1 MLKRLI
7 PLILMLPATG
17 FAEDGGWP
25 RTIAHEAGEIVI
37 EKQPQRIV
45 SISPSLTGILLAID
59 APVTATASAMTT
71 PLTDDKGF
79 FAQWADVADQRGV
92 QVLYNNLNF
101 DMESL
106 IVQDAD
112 LVVASSVGGDTVLP
126 YLAELQAQD
135 VPVIVLDYSTL
146 GWEDLARTL
155 GTATGH
161 ESDADRVIADFAAQA
176 ASTKPELN
184 HPAGHISIISYN
196 FGGTYGVSKPTSA
209 QARVMSALGFDTI
222 AIPDEMATE
231 VSRSADFDFI
241 SYENLPAAI
250 RGETVFLLNGTDETV
265 GTFLADPMLAN
276 LPAVQSGQVYPL
288 GLTSFRVDY
297 YSGLQIIETV
307 KQYLGK

>member
-1 MLKRLI
+1 MFKRILS
-7 PLILMLPATG
+7 LILLLPAAGWAQSDT
-17 FAEDGGWP
+17 WP
-25 RTIAHEAGEIVI
+25 RTISHEAGEIVI
-37 EKQPQRIV
+37 NEKPQRIV

-59 APVTATASAMTT
+59 APVTATASAVTG

-92 QVLYNNLNF
+92 QVVYNNLNF

-126 YLAELQAQD
+126 YLAELQAQN
-135 VPVIVLDYSTL
+135 VPVIVLDYSTH
-146 GWEDLARTL
+146 GWEDLARAL

-161 ESDADRVIADFAAQA
+161 EADAERVVADFAARAAQA
-176 ASTKPELN
+176 KPGLN
-184 HPAGHISIISYN
+184 HPAGHISIVSYN
-196 FGGTYGVSKPTSA
+196 FVGTYGVSKPISA

-222 AIPDEMATE
+222 AIPADMATE
-231 VSRSADFDFI
+231 VSRSSDFDFI

-250 RGETVFLLNGTDETV
+250 QGETVFLLNGTDEAV
-265 GTFLADPMLAN
+265 SSFMADPMLAN
-276 LPAVQSGQVYPL
+276 LPAVKSGQVYPL

-297 YSGLQIIETV
+297 YSGIQIIETV
-307 KQYLGK
+307 QKYLGK

>member
-7 PLILMLPATG
+7 PLILLLPATS
-17 FAEDGGWP
+17 FAQDDGWP

-59 APVTATASAMTT
+59 TPVAATASAVTG

-79 FAQWADVADQRGV
+79 FDQWAGVADQRGV

-135 VPVIVLDYSTL
+135 VPVIVLDYSTH

-161 ESDADRVIADFAAQA
+161 ESDAARVVTDFAAQA
-176 ASTKPELN
+176 ADARPRLN
-184 HPAGHISIISYN
+184 HPAGHISIVSYN
-196 FGGTYGVSKPTSA
+196 FAGTYGISKPTSA
-209 QARVMSALGFDTI
+209 QARVMAALGFDTI
-222 AIPDEMATE
+222 AIPDDLATE

-265 GTFLADPMLAN
+265 STFLADPMLAN

-307 KQYLGK
+307 RQYLGK